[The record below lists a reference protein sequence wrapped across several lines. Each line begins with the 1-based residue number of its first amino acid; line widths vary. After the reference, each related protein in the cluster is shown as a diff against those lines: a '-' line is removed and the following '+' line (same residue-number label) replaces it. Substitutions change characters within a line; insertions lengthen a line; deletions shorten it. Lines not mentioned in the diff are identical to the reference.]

1 MDNIKTPDDIFWIDF
16 ASELSLLRE
25 KERQKL
31 PYNFNVIEELHANE
45 NANTRILLKLLSY
58 NTSGEYVF
66 LKSFISMMSHIN
78 GVSFTLSQVFRP
90 KIEYNKENID
100 GLIED
105 SSKQYAIIIENVSN
119 VYGVSEESAKNLL
132 NILIFEIINSGAL
145 ITGTDFDIG
154 PSERNY
160 IFYSEY
166 QKFITDL
173 KSNNKN
179 SQLVT
184 NWLPTQKNNASKTFY
199 KTNKLYYTMKYLNC
213 NEEKAYEFLK
223 NYYQYLTEPQFGNE
237 YLLVDPNKEKNS
249 FFLLLR

>member
-1 MDNIKTPDDIFWIDF
+1 MKKIKESGITLITLVI
-16 ASELSLLRE
+16 AVIILIIISSLLVYNA
-25 KERQKL
+25 KTGIKL
-31 PYNFNVIEELHANE
+31 RTLKKMYNDIE
-45 NANTRILLKLLSY
+45 LLSDKVESHY
-58 NTSGEYVF
+58 AKYGALPAEFEYLGNT
-66 LKSFISMMSHIN
+66 KN
-78 GVSFTLSQVFRP
+78 
-90 KIEYNKENID
+90 
-100 GLIED
+100 
-105 SSKQYAIIIENVSN
+105 IIENVSN